1 MNANQLLG
9 STHTGVL
16 LLLLL
21 RLLKENIDHD
31 DDDREPD
38 KEDGGE
44 GAAEHPH
51 RHLAPLPSQHPGRS
65 QPRRG

>member
-16 LLLLL
+16 LLLLH
-21 RLLKENIDHD
+21 LLKENLDHD
-31 DDDREPD
+31 DERD

-51 RHLAPLPSQHPGRS
+51 RHHAPLPSQHPGRS

>member
-16 LLLLL
+16 LL
-21 RLLKENIDHD
+21 KENLDHD

-51 RHLAPLPSQHPGRS
+51 RHHAPLPSQHPGRS

>member
-16 LLLLL
+16 LL
-21 RLLKENIDHD
+21 KENLDHND
-31 DDDREPD
+31 DGREPD

>member
-16 LLLLL
+16 LL
-21 RLLKENIDHD
+21 KENLDHD
-31 DDDREPD
+31 DDGREPD

-51 RHLAPLPSQHPGRS
+51 RHLDPLPSQHPGRS

>member
-16 LLLLL
+16 LL
-21 RLLKENIDHD
+21 KENLDHD
-31 DDDREPD
+31 DDGREPD

-51 RHLAPLPSQHPGRS
+51 RHHAPLPSQHPGRS

>member
-16 LLLLL
+16 LL
-21 RLLKENIDHD
+21 KENLDHD
-31 DDDREPD
+31 DDGREPD

>member
-16 LLLLL
+16 
-21 RLLKENIDHD
+21 RLLKENLDHD

-44 GAAEHPH
+44 GAAEHLN
-51 RHLAPLPSQHPGRS
+51 RHHAPLPSQHPRRS